1 VRLRLRDW
9 RVQTKLTAVLLIPAV
24 AFLVVAGLQATLS
37 VRQAAALGEFADQVA
52 LGQQVTLLVHELQFE
67 RDWAAGQLLT
77 PTAAPRDRAALAD
90 AMAAPRQAV
99 AEARAAFDAAAAPL
113 RDRPNLRA
121 SLAQANAA
129 LDELAAVRVG
139 MAEGWLRRPAV
150 FDGYSNAIESLQAL
164 LPVAAATEQIQ
175 LRGYQEL
182 AEVKEL
188 TAQLRGQVHTAVSA
202 GGLRPG
208 DGERLADLRAQ
219 RRAALDRFR
228 ATASPAQLARFDE
241 AIRGQAVRATAR
253 LEQAV
258 LERQEVAPQQWWSAA
273 TTELELL
280 REVEAAL
287 LAEAQEQTVTASRDG
302 WRQTIT
308 VTAVAVVIIVA
319 SLLLSVVIGRSMV
332 RSLRLLRRQAVNV
345 AQVQLPGLLERL
357 RTIRAAEPIP
367 EPAILSTASTR
378 DEVGEVAEAFTQVHR
393 SAVRLAA
400 EQAQMRR
407 NANKIY
413 INLARRSQILVE
425 RQLELLDDLER
436 DETNAT
442 QLASLFRLDHLAT
455 RMRRNNESLLVLT
468 DSDPARRHD
477 QPVQLAAVALAAIAE
492 IERYQRV
499 RDHVTAELH
508 VAAHVAADLVHL
520 LAELLDNATAFSAP
534 DSTVVLTG
542 HRVALPD
549 GAVAFP
555 DGAMVEITDS
565 GIGMSPGALQEANS
579 VLEDPPVIDVATSVQ
594 MGLVVVAHLAARH
607 RIRVRLDAS
616 ARGTTATVWLPS
628 QLLAPAPDNQPLPA
642 PPGVPLAGA
651 RAHTPVRAEDVLGDA
666 HIPVDQDSVWWSR
679 HPTARR
685 GPVPAAATDSAGP
698 AVDPA
703 LAPALAPAVAPAVG
717 ATAQPVAGGSGSTA
731 AGVPAGNRTSANGL
745 PIRVPL
751 AQLPA
756 TGVGIARV
764 APPPAVELDPET
776 VGGTLSSFYGGV
788 HLAETEEGGSQP
800 RPTATSITGGP

>member
-24 AFLVVAGLQATLS
+24 AFLVVAGLQTSLS

-52 LGQQVTLLVHELQFE
+52 LGRQVTLLVHELQFE
-67 RDWAAGQLLT
+67 RDWAGGQLLT

-99 AEARAAFDAAAAPL
+99 AEARATFEAAAAPL

-139 MAEGWLRRPAV
+139 MAEGWLRQPAV

-164 LPVAAATEQIQ
+164 LPVAAATERIQ
-175 LRGYQEL
+175 VRGYQEL

-188 TAQLRGQVHTAVSA
+188 TAQLRGQVHTVVSA
-202 GGLRPG
+202 GGVRPG

-228 ATASPAQLARFDE
+228 ATASTEQLTRFDE

-280 REVEAAL
+280 REVEVAL
-287 LAEAQEQTVTASRDG
+287 LAEAQEQTVAASRDG

-308 VTAVAVVIIVA
+308 VTAVAVVIIIA

-332 RSLRLLRRQAVNV
+332 RSLRLLRKQAVNV

-357 RTIRAAEPIP
+357 RTIRTSEPIP
-367 EPAILSTASTR
+367 EPAILSTASSR

-393 SAVRLAA
+393 SAVRLAV

-499 RDHVTAELH
+499 RDQVTAELH

-542 HRVALPD
+542 HRVA
-549 GAVAFP
+549 FP

-565 GIGMSPGALQEANS
+565 GIGMSPGALREANA
-579 VLEDPPVIDVATSVQ
+579 VLEDPPVIDVSTSVR

-607 RIRVRLDAS
+607 RIRVHLAAS
-616 ARGTTATVWLPS
+616 ARETTATVWLPAD
-628 QLLAPAPDNQPLPA
+628 LLAPAPDNQPVPA
-642 PPGVPLAGA
+642 PPGVSLAGA
-651 RAHTPVRAEDVLGDA
+651 RARTPVRAEDVLGDA
-666 HIPVDQDSVWWSR
+666 HIPRDLDSVWWSR
-679 HPTARR
+679 R
-685 GPVPAAATDSAGP
+685 PAAQHGPIPATATAVAGQAAGP
-698 AVDPA
+698 AAGPA
-703 LAPALAPAVAPAVG
+703 
-717 ATAQPVAGGSGSTA
+717 AQPVAGGSGPTA
-731 AGVPAGNRTSANGL
+731 AEVPAGNRTSANGL

-788 HLAETEEGGSQP
+788 HLAETEESGSEP